1 MDGQKSVD
9 LVGLDPEKTSP
20 EERRT
25 AWWKARL
32 DRPQDG
38 AVLGRSFN
46 VVSGWAIHEWR
57 QLRGVLITVD
67 GRPKAFVTTFSERRD
82 LARRWGSLPNADRAG
97 WTATIDFGDT
107 EGSEVVVSAYAF
119 LEPRRHSVE
128 GEPQRL
134 GPVRHIGTVRCQVR
148 SDEGPAGLPT
158 GFFHESDF
166 VTAGYVHVTG
176 HIQSIEDVATVELR
190 LDGESTGLARA
201 TPGEELDA
209 NSVSIVSTHFE
220 GVVHVSPDV
229 ASVSVTAVV
238 TLTSGQ
244 SFELEAMARRR
255 APDPGPAAAPTRL
268 D

>member
-1 MDGQKSVD
+1 M
-9 LVGLDPEKTSP
+9 
-20 EERRT
+20 
-25 AWWKARL
+25 
-32 DRPQDG
+32 
-38 AVLGRSFN
+38 SFN

-119 LEPRRHSVE
+119 LEPRRQPVE

-201 TPGEELDA
+201 TPGEELRRQLRVDRQHA
-209 NSVSIVSTHFE
+209 LRGRGPRLAGRGVGVRDGGGHARPPASPSSSSRGTSTCTR
-220 GVVHVSPDV
+220 SR
-229 ASVSVTAVV
+229 
-238 TLTSGQ
+238 SG
-244 SFELEAMARRR
+244 
-255 APDPGPAAAPTRL
+255 AAPTRL
-268 D
+268 G